1 MKLTFKLFDFNV
13 YNKTPG
19 LSHSGSDGSESE
31 DESGELLEQKS
42 STDAR
47 VFEMQAFGINET
59 GETFCVFVENFKP
72 FFFVKVGDS
81 WGETQKREFHKA
93 IEGKLGPYY
102 KDTIHECKLVKR
114 KKLYGFDDEKL
125 HNFIYISF
133 TNTIALNKAK
143 YLWFNDGQ
151 LRRDGFVFK
160 NVNTKIYESNIPPL
174 LRYFHIQQ
182 ISPSGW
188 VELEKYTDNSDVK
201 STTCKYEVRADFNN
215 FIPLNEKETMVP
227 YNICSFDIEASSSHG
242 DFPVPV
248 KSYKKLA
255 TNIIDMTKGML
266 GDLSDDS
273 EMEAVL
279 KRCIY
284 TAFSINGENNHY
296 VDKVFP
302 KKTGDGSKEKIIS
315 RTERWLKSSPNMKVS
330 NISEIKSIMSFMKTP
345 DEIDAVET
353 YGTTFGGHGRRG
365 RKPAAT
371 NTIFDLIR
379 STEYVYDDKIN
390 ELDTSLM
397 IHFPPLAGDKVT
409 FIGSTFLKYGESEPY
424 LNHCIVLD
432 TCSPLKNVE
441 NAEIETHKNEKDVLL
456 AWTKIIQR
464 EDPDIVIGY
473 NIFGF
478 DYGFMYERAKEC
490 GVVEQ
495 FLRLSRNKL
504 DVAADNGRPE
514 ICINTNRDGTRDIES
529 SKIVLASGEHDL
541 RYIKMNGRMQ
551 VDLYNYFRRDFNLPS
566 YKLDYVAGQYIG
578 DKVKSID
585 VSCGKTMVFS
595 KNKKGLGVGSF
606 VHFEES
612 SHSTEYYKNGVKFE
626 VIEMGT
632 DHFVIG
638 TEEDL
643 NMEKSVRWGLAKD
656 DVTPQDIFRLS
667 NMGADERA
675 IVAKYCIQD
684 CNLVHHLMNKIDVI
698 TGFVEM
704 SKICSVPMT
713 FLVLRGQGIKLTSF
727 IAKECREK
735 NTLMPVVDKVVSG
748 PPRGGATWDGYDGAI
763 VLDPKCDLYLDNPV
777 ACVDYAS
784 LYPSSMISE
793 NLSHDSKVWTKT
805 FDLEGK
811 LLDATGEQNKDGSFK
826 YDNLPDYEYVNITYD
841 TYIWDVEKAKD
852 KVKSGTKVCSW
863 AVRKDGRKAIMP
875 SILENLLK
883 ARKNT
888 KNKMKGEVD
897 DFMKNILDK
906 RQQSYKVTANS
917 LYGQCG
923 AKTSTFYEKDVA
935 ASTTATGRL
944 LLTYAKRM
952 IEEVYGD
959 RMCPTKNHGV
969 VRSRAEYTYGDTDS
983 VFFTFNLEDK
993 DTGEKIVGK
1002 KALEITIELA
1012 KQAGAL
1018 ASKFLKKPHD
1028 LEYEKTFMPFCL
1040 LSKKRYV
1047 GMLYEEDPVTCCQK
1061 SMGIVLKRRD
1071 NAPIVK
1077 DVYGGIIDILM
1088 KEKSVTSAISFLR
1101 QNLQNMLDGKC
1112 TMDKLIITKSLR
1124 SNYKNPEQIAHKVL
1138 ADRIGKRDPGNKP
1151 SSGDRIPFVY
1161 VQTRDKKALQGD
1173 RIETPSYIA
1182 DNKLTPDYSFYI
1194 TNQIMKPVQQLFA
1207 LVLEQIP
1214 EFKSKRSRARDFKAQ
1229 IDKHRKLLTPAKFE
1243 EKEVK
1248 IRNDEIKKLL
1258 FDKYLNEIDNV
1269 KNKNRNIT
1277 TFFSAHS

>member
-13 YNKTPG
+13 YNKSPG
-19 LSHSGSDGSESE
+19 RSSGESGSDSGSESDTDVSDPSAPCDKRLFE
-31 DESGELLEQKS
+31 MQMFGIDESGQ
-42 STDAR
+42 TY
-47 VFEMQAFGINET
+47 
-59 GETFCVFVENFKP
+59 CVFVENFKP

-81 WGETQKREFHKA
+81 WGEFQKKGFLTKM
-93 IEGKLGPYY
+93 KQTLGPYY
-102 KDTIHECKLVKR
+102 SENIRECKLVKR
-114 KKLYGFDDEKL
+114 KKLYGFDDEKQ
-125 HNFIYISF
+125 HNFIYMSF
-133 TNTIALNKAK
+133 TTTIAMNKAK
-143 YLWFNDGQ
+143 YLWFEDGR
-151 LRRDGFVFK
+151 LKK
-160 NVNTKIYESNIPPL
+160 NGVMFNSTKTYIYESNIPPL
-174 LRYFHIQQ
+174 LRYFHIQE

-188 VELEKYTDNSDVK
+188 VEVEQYSDQTTKY
-201 STTCKYEVRADFNN
+201 TTCKYEIRTN
-215 FIPLNEKETMVP
+215 FKNIVPLNDKETPVP
-227 YNICSFDIEASSSHG
+227 YKICSFDIEASSSHG

-255 TNIIDMTKGML
+255 TNIVDITKTQLDELDDDGDMETL
-266 GDLSDDS
+266 
-273 EMEAVL
+273 L
-279 KRCIY
+279 KECIY
-284 TAFSINGENNHY
+284 AAFEINGIEHND
-296 VDKVFP
+296 VDIVYP
-302 KKTGDGSKEKIIS
+302 KKKQTREKITKCIGKWM
-315 RTERWLKSSPNMKVS
+315 TTPPNMKATNEVQ
-330 NISEIKSIMSFMKTP
+330 IKSIMSFMKTP
-345 DEIDAVET
+345 EEMDAEEA
-353 YGTTFGGHGRRG
+353 YGTSFGKGKGWRRNA
-365 RKPAAT
+365 KT
-371 NTIFDLIR
+371 NNKTIFDLIR
-379 STEYVYDDKIN
+379 SSDYTYDEKVTEMDR
-390 ELDTSLM
+390 TLM
-397 IHFPPLAGDKVT
+397 IHFPSLMGDKVT
-409 FIGSTFLKYGESEPY
+409 FIGSTFLKYGETSPY

-432 TCSPLKNVE
+432 TCSEMKNVE
-441 NAEIETHKNEKDVLL
+441 NAELESYTNEKDVLV

-464 EDPDIVIGY
+464 EDPDIIIGY

-478 DYGFMYERAKEC
+478 DYGFMYERAKELNT
-490 GVVEQ
+490 VDA
-495 FLRLSRNKL
+495 FLRLSRNTL
-504 DVAADNGRPE
+504 DVVADNGEPE
-514 ICINTNRDGTRDIES
+514 ICLTVNRDGSKDIEA
-529 SKIVLASGEHDL
+529 SKIVIASGEYDL

-578 DKVKSID
+578 DKVRDINMEG
-585 VSCGKTMVFS
+585 GKTMVYS
-595 KNKKGLGVGSF
+595 KNKTGLSVGSF
-606 VHFEES
+606 IQFEES
-612 SHSTEYYKNGVKFE
+612 SHSTDYYKDGAKFE
-626 VIEMGT
+626 VTEMGD

-638 TEEDL
+638 TEEQL
-643 NMEKSVRWGLAKD
+643 NMKKSVRWGLSKD

-704 SKICSVPMT
+704 AKICSVPMN

-727 IAKECREK
+727 IAKKCREK
-735 NTLMPVVDKVVSG
+735 GTLMPVVEKVISG
-748 PPRGGATWDGYDGAI
+748 PPRPGAKWDGYDGAI
-763 VLDPKCDLYLDNPV
+763 VLDPKCDLYLDKPV

-805 FDLEGK
+805 FDLKGT
-811 LLDATGEQNKDGSFK
+811 LIDAVGEQNADGSFK
-826 YDNLPDYEYVNITYD
+826 YDNLGEYEYVNITYD
-841 TYIWDVEKAKD
+841 TYVWETGKD
-852 KVKSGTKVCSW
+852 NPKEKVKSGTKVCRW
-863 AVRKDGRKAIMP
+863 AMRKDGRKSIMP
-875 SILENLLK
+875 SILEDLLK
-883 ARKNT
+883 ARKDT
-888 KNKMKGEVD
+888 KKKMKGASD

-906 RQQSYKVTANS
+906 RQLSYKVTANS

-959 RMCPTKNHGV
+959 LLCPTKNHGV

-1012 KQAGAL
+1012 QQAGAL
-1018 ASKFLKKPHD
+1018 ASKFLKQPHD
-1028 LEYEKTFMPFCL
+1028 LEYEKTFMQFCL

-1047 GMLYEEDPVTCCQK
+1047 GMQYEEDPNVCHQK

-1088 KEKSVTSAISFLR
+1088 KEKDISAAMNFLK

-1124 SNYKNPEQIAHKVL
+1124 SNYKNPGQIAHKVL

-1151 SSGDRIPFVY
+1151 SAGDRIPFVY
-1161 VQTRDKKALQGD
+1161 VQTRNKKSLQGD
-1173 RIETPSYIA
+1173 RIETPTFISE
-1182 DNKLTPDYSFYI
+1182 NKLTPDYSFYI

-1207 LVLEQIP
+1207 LVLENIP
-1214 EFKSKRSRARDFKAQ
+1214 EFKSKRSRVRDFKAK
-1229 IDKHRKLLTPAKFE
+1229 IDKHRKELTPGKFE

-1248 IRNDEIKKLL
+1248 IRNDEIKKLI

-1269 KNKNRNIT
+1269 RNNNRNIT
-1277 TFFSAHS
+1277 NFFSAVK